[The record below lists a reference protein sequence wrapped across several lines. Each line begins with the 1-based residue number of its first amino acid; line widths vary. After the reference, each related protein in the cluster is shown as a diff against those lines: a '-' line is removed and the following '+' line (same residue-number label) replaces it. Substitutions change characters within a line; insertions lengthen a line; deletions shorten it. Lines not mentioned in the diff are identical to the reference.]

1 MGARVGKELV
11 KRGLYTRI
19 LGDTILLAPPLVT
32 PTATVDRIVQ
42 ILGESIA
49 AVS

>member
-1 MGARVGKELV
+1 VQQELT

-19 LGDTILLAPPLVT
+19 VGDTICIAPPLVT
-32 PTATVDRIVQ
+32 PVETIDRIVQ